1 MAEATTLPSSPAAAL
16 TASLKPVLLL
26 VGIAAAVAAGV
37 TVVLWSR
44 GPSYSLLYANI
55 AAEDQSAIAQALDA
69 AQIPYRI
76 QPGSNNIEV
85 AAERVAEARMKLAGQ
100 GLPESNNSGF
110 AMMDKDPG
118 FGVSQFVETA
128 RYQHALETELARTI
142 SNLRPVEGARVHL
155 AIPRQTAFVR
165 DHHPASA
172 SVFVQVRPGRRLDEG
187 QVQAIVNL
195 IASSIPEMEAS
206 QVTVVDQQGHLLSS
220 PENHDEFALRE
231 QQFDLVHRL
240 EDDYT
245 QKIEGLLTPMLG
257 AGRVRAQVVAQMDM
271 AVSEEAREQYKPDS
285 QIVRS
290 EQVSEQ
296 SNHDSSSGGVP
307 GALTNQ
313 PPPAGVA
320 QNPPPNTAPNANNPN
335 AANATAANG
344 ANGSNGGKAAVGPNA
359 QTQPVGA
366 TGTGGDSSSS
376 KSSTRNYEIDRT
388 LDYTRNPAG
397 RLKRLTVAVLVDNM
411 RVPQKDG
418 KFKDTALTQEQL
430 DHITQLVKDAVGF
443 DQTRG
448 DNVNVINASFTAEP
462 AQPEGELE
470 QTPFWETPLFLN
482 MSKLLGGVIVLMV
495 LILSVLRPLIRNLV
509 GHSKHTTQLI
519 ARQNNED
526 VVTIEP
532 LADGAQAAAVAAGNT
547 PALPGADP
555 KATALTHEQQIA
567 QARTLVNQDP
577 KRVAQVVRGWVAQD
591 E

>member
-37 TVVLWSR
+37 TVVLWTR

-100 GLPESNNSGF
+100 GLPESSGSGF
-110 AMMDKDPG
+110 AQMDKDPG
-118 FGVSQFVETA
+118 FGVSQFVENA

-195 IASSIPEMEAS
+195 VASSIPEMEAS

-231 QQFDLVHRL
+231 QQFDMVHRL

-257 AGRVRAQVVAQMDM
+257 VGRVRAQVVAQMDM

-290 EQVSEQ
+290 EQISEQ
-296 SNHDSSSGGVP
+296 TNHDGSSGGVP

-320 QNPPPNTAPNANNPN
+320 QNPPPNTAPNANNAT
-335 AANATAANG
+335 AANATAAT
-344 ANGSNGGKAAVGPNA
+344 AAKPAVGPNA

-366 TGTGGDSSSS
+366 TGTGVDSSSS
-376 KSSTRNYEIDRT
+376 KTATRNYEIDRT

-418 KFKDTALTQEQL
+418 KFKEVALTPEQL

-443 DQTRG
+443 DQARG

-462 AQPEGELE
+462 AQPEGEL
-470 QTPFWETPLFLN
+470 QTTPFWETPLFLN
-482 MSKLLGGVIVLMV
+482 MAKLFGGVIVLMV

-509 GHSKHTTQLI
+509 PSKPATHLI
-519 ARQNNED
+519 ARPNNETL
-526 VVTIEP
+526 VTIETMP
-532 LADGAQAAAVAAGNT
+532 DGATAAAMAAGNA

-555 KATALTHEQQIA
+555 KAVALTHEQQIA
-567 QARTLVNQDP
+567 QARTLVSQDP